1 MDEPAPYV
9 EFNDMGVIEM
19 FFLLVFMAE
28 FYFFYYTLSDD
39 CILDLSVR
47 FRPF

>member
-28 FYFFYYTLSDD
+28 FYYTLSDD